1 METSS
6 ASTSLFHEKS
16 GTQDL
21 GLLPSSQEG
30 RATASIETRAIANA
44 RSPTETLISG
54 IHLESSLSSTSP
66 HIGILNSPT
75 STSQHETP
83 RSVPYVETQRRNSED
98 ENSRLVGDLNPEGI
112 FLAATSPSTTGGSA
126 LPDRIGVWLSDKPGS
141 GKPKF
146 YSSIPTRNV
155 QSSSIYIPDPITSRF
170 FLSHLE
176 DQCLSLLP
184 DSTNMDALQKIYS
197 EEIHPI
203 FPIIDFDSINESSS
217 QSPAHILLKQVIC
230 LAASSSWSST
240 RFLQLSISGQSM
252 TTLSCKEFSQHMSL
266 AIRTSLN
273 LGIVKDKMSL
283 IQVYALLSLFT
294 QFSGDRNISA
304 ELNAQAVTH
313 LQTLGLHHTRDV
325 SNGRDRDHSLKIF
338 CCVWALDRLNAAFHG
353 RPILMHERDFGRNME
368 SSIEAQDHCFQLF
381 LRIVYLLDKVVDL
394 YRPKVDDVVLGWE
407 ENFPHFEDIVNQ
419 AGALRVRTNL
429 LGKSS
434 KSLDNHILISSS
446 YYRNPLPCGC
456 NFITSFTIDTRR
468 STLIS
473 VLC

>member
-1 METSS
+1 M
-6 ASTSLFHEKS
+6 
-16 GTQDL
+16 QDL
-21 GLLPSSQEG
+21 GPLPSSQE
-30 RATASIETRAIANA
+30 RRVAASIETRARATT
-44 RSPTETLISG
+44 RSPTETLASRV
-54 IHLESSLSSTSP
+54 HLESSLSPTSP

-75 STSQHETP
+75 NTSQHETP
-83 RSVPYVETQRRNSED
+83 RSVPHVETPRRNSED

-146 YSSIPTRNV
+146 YSNLPTRNV
-155 QSSSIYIPDPITSRF
+155 QSSSIYIPDPITSRL

-184 DSTNMDALQKIYS
+184 ESANMEALRKIYL

-203 FPIIDFDSINESSS
+203 FPIIDFDSIDGYSS
-217 QSPAHILLKQVIC
+217 QSPTNILLKQVIC
-230 LAASSSWSST
+230 FAASSSWSST

-252 TTLSCKEFSQHMSL
+252 TTLSRKEFSQHMSL

-294 QFSGDRNISA
+294 QFSGDRHISA

-313 LQTLGLHHTRDV
+313 LQTLGLHHIRTVVNDRE
-325 SNGRDRDHSLKIF
+325 RDHSLKMF

-353 RPILMHERDFGRNME
+353 RPILMHERDFGRNLE
-368 SSIEAQDHCFQLF
+368 SSIEGQDHCFQLF

-394 YRPKVDDVVLGWE
+394 YRPKADDLVLGWE

-429 LGKSS
+429 LGMFS
-434 KSLDNHILISSS
+434 KSLKIH
-446 YYRNPLPCGC
+446 
-456 NFITSFTIDTRR
+456 
-468 STLIS
+468 
-473 VLC
+473 